1 MIKMMTMKTLTKI
14 TAIGTLRCD
23 DSNGNET
30 VKKTI
35 GLMSKTKTLHV
46 HHAFLYISFA
56 VTARLQRENA

>member
-1 MIKMMTMKTLTKI
+1 MTMKTLTKI
-14 TAIGTLRCD
+14 TTIGTLRCD

-35 GLMSKTKTLHV
+35 GLMSKTKALHV

>member
-1 MIKMMTMKTLTKI
+1 M
-14 TAIGTLRCD
+14 GTLRCH

-35 GLMSKTKTLHV
+35 GLMSKTKALHV